1 MMHGAALRI
10 FLISVFWAAAALDVL
25 KPGYL
30 TFHNPLQSEQPQPKL
45 DVPFVPF
52 I

>member
-1 MMHGAALRI
+1 MRGAALRI
-10 FLISVFWAAAALDVL
+10 FLVLVLWAAAVLDVL

-30 TFHNPLQSEQPQPKL
+30 DFFNPLQSEQPKPKI